1 MLMNVEVYDVALIPA
16 TMGLVEVA
24 KSAGLPSKYAP
35 IVSLVIG
42 IALGVATSLDNIG
55 KGIIVGIAIGLS
67 ASGLYSGT
75 KTLTK
80 DVGQ

>member
-1 MLMNVEVYDVALIPA
+1 MMDIQMYDVALIPA

-24 KSAGLPSKYAP
+24 KSAGLPGKYAP
-35 IVSLVIG
+35 IVSLAIG
-42 IALGVATSLDNIG
+42 TCLGIATSLDDIG

-75 KTLTK
+75 KALTSEVK
-80 DVGQ
+80 

>member
-1 MLMNVEVYDVALIPA
+1 MNIEIYDVALIPA

-35 IVSLVIG
+35 IVSLGIG
-42 IALGVATSLDNIG
+42 TALGVATSLDNMS

-75 KTLTK
+75 KALTK
-80 DVGQ
+80 DVG

>member
-1 MLMNVEVYDVALIPA
+1 MNTTIYDVALIPA

-24 KSAGLPSKYAP
+24 KSAGLDSKYAP
-35 IVSLVIG
+35 IVSLVVGMTLG
-42 IALGVATSLDNIG
+42 IATSLDNIG
-55 KGIIVGIAIGLS
+55 RGVIVGIAIGLS

-80 DVGQ
+80 GVK

>member
-1 MLMNVEVYDVALIPA
+1 MNIEIYDVALIPA

-35 IVSLVIG
+35 IVSLCIG
-42 IALGVATSLDNIG
+42 MALGIGTSLDNIG
-55 KGIIVGIAIGLS
+55 KGVIVGVAIGLS

-75 KTLTK
+75 KALTK
-80 DVGQ
+80 GVSK

>member
-1 MLMNVEVYDVALIPA
+1 MNIEIYDVALIPA

-35 IVSLVIG
+35 VVSLIIG
-42 IALGVATSLDNIG
+42 MALGVGTSLDNLG
-55 KGIIVGIAIGLS
+55 KGVIVGIAIGLS

-75 KTLTK
+75 KALTK
-80 DVGQ
+80 GVN

>member
-1 MLMNVEVYDVALIPA
+1 MNIEIYDVALIPA

-35 IVSLVIG
+35 IVSLIIG
-42 IALGVATSLDNIG
+42 TSLGVATSLDNIG
-55 KGIIVGIAIGLS
+55 RGAIVGIAIGLS

-80 DVGQ
+80 GVK

>member
-1 MLMNVEVYDVALIPA
+1 MMNTTIYDVALIPA

-35 IVSLVIG
+35 IVSLAVGTCLG
-42 IALGVATSLDNIG
+42 IATSLDNIG
-55 KGIIVGIAIGLS
+55 RGVIVGIAIGLS

-80 DVGQ
+80 GVSK

>member
-1 MLMNVEVYDVALIPA
+1 MNIEIYDVALIPA

-24 KSAGLPSKYAP
+24 KSAGLPSKFAP
-35 IVSLVIG
+35 IVSLAIG
-42 IALGVATSLDNIG
+42 TCLGVATSLENIG

-75 KTLTK
+75 KALTK
-80 DVGQ
+80 EVGQ

>member
-1 MLMNVEVYDVALIPA
+1 MMNVEMYDVALIPA

-35 IVSLVIG
+35 IVSLAIG
-42 IALGVATSLDNIG
+42 TCLGIGTSLDNIG
-55 KGIIVGIAIGLS
+55 KGVIVGIAIGLS

-75 KTLTK
+75 KALTK
-80 DVGQ
+80 DVKQ

>member
-1 MLMNVEVYDVALIPA
+1 MNIEMYDVALIPA

-24 KSAGLPSKYAP
+24 KRTGLPSKYAP

-42 IALGVATSLDNIG
+42 TCLGVATSLDNIG
-55 KGIIVGIAIGLS
+55 KGVIVGIAIGLS

-75 KTLTK
+75 KALTK
-80 DVGQ
+80 GAE